1 MLYMHTNFQAVNC
14 SQIFLYFLILFVLSS
29 CKESGN
35 IGTGFVNESNIVID
49 TVFFSIPPSSKA
61 TADPYLGKLAISP
74 VGFFNDPLF
83 GSISAETYFKPS
95 IINTS
100 MSSITENHDLILR
113 LVIDANNYYGNKSLE
128 GEFKVFRVNEFWR
141 GSSFQMSED
150 LQVLKNEI
158 NPLTIA
164 EVGNFKL
171 NEFDTLGITEFS
183 LRGTWKS
190 DFIKFFNN
198 TEDRDSIYK
207 YDDFGLAI
215 VPENDVQ
222 KIIYTKFNQSKL
234 LIISPE
240 QDSIAR
246 DTSINTISDWAF
258 DLEALHGS
266 APEENITLNN
276 TYNPFLNLDLTH
288 TANNIKNKNF
298 FKAELLLTV
307 DSTIVNESLNVNEIR
322 TINPPFRV
330 QIGPAS
336 DIAYSLGFNT
346 SGVTASIDNNVYRFD
361 ITDVL
366 NAYIYG
372 NTEISDIFIYAAQNN
387 GYLGFNTFFGE
398 NTVLE
403 ARPKILIY
411 NVEESN

>member
-1 MLYMHTNFQAVNC
+1 
-14 SQIFLYFLILFVLSS
+14 
-29 CKESGN
+29 
-35 IGTGFVNESNIVID
+35 
-49 TVFFSIPPSSKA
+49 
-61 TADPYLGKLAISP
+61 
-74 VGFFNDPLF
+74 
-83 GSISAETYFKPS
+83 
-95 IINTS
+95 
-100 MSSITENHDLILR
+100 

-150 LQVLKNEI
+150 LEVLKNET
-158 NPLTIA
+158 NQLTIT

-171 NEFDTLGITEFS
+171 NEFDTLGIAEFS
-183 LRGTWKS
+183 LGGTWKS

-240 QDSIAR
+240 QDSIDR

-276 TYNPFLNLDLTH
+276 TYNPFLNLDLTY

-398 NTVLE
+398 NTALE